1 MERDYPACARCGIK
15 KNEQLCRNKDGKSI
29 PGCPTKGQADL
40 LAAAKEEYCRPAVA
54 AFARAAAVQEGEGYG
69 QKEEGY
75 ERLRPVKCRLEETAE
90 FAGKMGYRRL
100 GLAFCTGLAKEA
112 SVVERFFRS
121 RGFEVVSVVCKAG
134 RVPKESL
141 GISDEE
147 KVAPGTEE
155 QICNPIFQAMLLNAA
170 ETEFNIML
178 GLCVGHDSLFMKYAE
193 APCTVLAVKDRLLG
207 HNPLAAVYTLES
219 YSRYLK

>member
-1 MERDYPACARCGIK
+1 MEGGYPACARCGIK
-15 KNEQLCRNKDGKSI
+15 KDDQLCRTKDGRSI
-29 PGCPTKGQADL
+29 PGCPTAGQTDL
-40 LAAAKEEYCRPAVA
+40 LAAAMEEYRRPAVA

-69 QKEEGY
+69 EKEGGY
-75 ERLRPVKCRLEETAE
+75 GRLRPIKCRLEETAE

-112 SVVERFFRS
+112 AAVERFFRG
-121 RGFEVVSVVCKAG
+121 RDFEVVSVVCKAG
-134 RVPKESL
+134 RVPKETL
-141 GISDEE
+141 GVSDHE
-147 KVAPGTEE
+147 KVAPGTDE

-178 GLCVGHDSLFMKYAE
+178 GLCVGHDSLFMKYSE
-193 APCTVLAVKDRLLG
+193 APCTVLAAKDRLLG
-207 HNPLAAVYTLES
+207 HNPLAAVYTIES